1 MMPAPDKLV
10 QIEELFKAAIKQEWK
25 NQAMM
30 EAMRKGAG
38 TWIAKIFIALLVLSF
53 AVWGIADIFGG
64 YGSKTVATVGDTEIT
79 TVEYQNEFQ
88 RELRVISTRL
98 GRNVTIADAREMG
111 IDGQVILR
119 LIGDAALET
128 QAKLLGLGV
137 TGKAVGA
144 RLMRQAAFQDSSG
157 KFDRERFYRLLQAN
171 NLSEQAFMERQRRS
185 IIMQQITG
193 AVTDGGPPPKTLVD
207 AANRFANETRKLS
220 YLTVPKSKLGEIEEP
235 SAEKLRDYYNTHK
248 GEFRAPEF
256 RKVGV
261 IQLTPVTLAKSIE
274 IPEAD
279 IKASFENNKARFN
292 RPERRTVLQIAF
304 PDDAAAKEAHEKLK
318 NGADFMEVA
327 KERGF
332 TESDVNLGTLARNGI
347 SDKKI
352 ADAVFSLEE
361 GKFSE
366 PVTGDLATVIA
377 MVTKIVP
384 SEIKTFEEM
393 RDRLRQAIAAERAGE
408 KILDVYDKIEDE
420 RAGGATLAEIASKL
434 QLKYAGIPAVDSRG
448 FDENSKEVDLLVT
461 QPKALRAIF
470 KSTVGLETDPEE
482 TSDRGYIWYEVLKVT
497 QERLKPFD
505 DVKLDAETK
514 WRETQLRTLL
524 SGKGQELV
532 DKLRGG
538 STLAD
543 LAQQFDLEVKVSRPL
558 KRNDRADGIP
568 NAAIQQA
575 FALKQG
581 EFGSAATVNG
591 EGRVVFTVSESAVPK
606 SADANMKKQLV
617 QALAPQVADDLI
629 VQYIRGLRKEF
640 GVNVNQ
646 TVFEDATTGRYS
658 SGRRRGN

>member
-1 MMPAPDKLV
+1 MPAPDKLV

-274 IPEAD
+274 IPEVD
-279 IKASFENNKARFN
+279 IKASFENNKVRFN

-332 TESDVNLGTLARNGI
+332 TESDVNLGTLDRNGI

-558 KRNDRADGIP
+558 KRNDRADDIP

>member
-10 QIEELFKAAIKQEWK
+10 QIEELFKAAINQEWK

-30 EAMRKGAG
+30 EALRKGAG

-64 YGSKTVATVGDTEIT
+64 YGLKTVATVGDTEIS

-144 RLMRQAAFQDSSG
+144 RLMRQAAFKDSSG

-193 AVTDGGPPPKTLVD
+193 AVSDGGPPPKTLVD

-220 YLTVPKSKLGEIEEP
+220 YITVPKSKLGEIEEP

-279 IKASFENNKARFN
+279 IKAAFENNKARFN

-318 NGADFMEVA
+318 NGTDFMEVA
-327 KERGF
+327 KERGL
-332 TESDVNLGTLARNGI
+332 TESDVNLGALARNDI

-377 MVTKIVP
+377 KVTKIAP

-448 FDENSKEVDLLVT
+448 FDESSKAVGLLDK
-461 QPKALRAIF
+461 QPKALRAM
-470 KSTVGLETDPEE
+470 
-482 TSDRGYIWYEVLKVT
+482 
-497 QERLKPFD
+497 
-505 DVKLDAETK
+505 
-514 WRETQLRTLL
+514 
-524 SGKGQELV
+524 
-532 DKLRGG
+532 RGG

-558 KRNDRADGIP
+558 KRNDRADDIP

-646 TVFEDATTGRYS
+646 SVFEDATAGRYS

>member
-10 QIEELFKAAIKQEWK
+10 QIEELFKAAINQEWK

-30 EAMRKGAG
+30 EALRKGAG

-64 YGSKTVATVGDTEIT
+64 YGSKTVATVGDTEIS

-88 RELRVISTRL
+88 RELRAISTRL

-119 LIGDAALET
+119 LIGDAALES

-144 RLMRQAAFQDSSG
+144 RLMRQAAFKDSSG

-193 AVTDGGPPPKTLVD
+193 AVSDGAPPPKTLVD

-220 YLTVPKSKLGEIEEP
+220 YITVPKSKLGEIEEP

-279 IKASFENNKARFN
+279 IKAAFENNKARFN

-327 KERGF
+327 KERGL
-332 TESDVNLGTLARNGI
+332 TESDVNLGALDRNGI

-352 ADAVFSLEE
+352 ADAVFSLEV

-377 MVTKIVP
+377 KVTKIVP

-393 RDRLRQAIAAERAGE
+393 RDRLRQTIAAERAGE

-448 FDENSKEVDLLVT
+448 FDESSKAVDLLVK

-558 KRNDRADGIP
+558 KRNDRADDIP

>member
-111 IDGQVILR
+111 LDGQVILR

-185 IIMQQITG
+185 IIMQQITR
-193 AVTDGGPPPKTLVD
+193 AVSDGGPPPKTLVD

-220 YLTVPKSKLGEIEEP
+220 YITVPKSKLGEIEEP
-235 SAEKLRDYYNTHK
+235 SAEQLRDYYNTHK

-261 IQLTPVTLAKSIE
+261 IQLTPVTLAESFE

-279 IKASFENNKARFN
+279 IKAAFENNKARFN

-347 SDKKI
+347 SYKKI

-448 FDENSKEVDLLVT
+448 FDENSKEVDLLVK

-640 GVNVNQ
+640 GVNINQ
-646 TVFEDATTGRYS
+646 SVFEDATTGRYS

>member
-1 MMPAPDKLV
+1 
-10 QIEELFKAAIKQEWK
+10 
-25 NQAMM
+25 
-30 EAMRKGAG
+30 
-38 TWIAKIFIALLVLSF
+38 
-53 AVWGIADIFGG
+53 
-64 YGSKTVATVGDTEIT
+64 
-79 TVEYQNEFQ
+79 
-88 RELRVISTRL
+88 
-98 GRNVTIADAREMG
+98 MG

-274 IPEAD
+274 IPEVD
-279 IKASFENNKARFN
+279 IKASFENNKVRFN

>member
-1 MMPAPDKLV
+1 MMPALDKLV

-279 IKASFENNKARFN
+279 IKASFENNKVRFN

-558 KRNDRADGIP
+558 KRNDRADDIP

>member
-10 QIEELFKAAIKQEWK
+10 QIEELFKAAINQEWK

-53 AVWGIADIFGG
+53 AVWGIADSFGG

-332 TESDVNLGTLARNGI
+332 TESDVNLGTLDRNGI

-646 TVFEDATTGRYS
+646 SVFEDATTGRYS

>member
-1 MMPAPDKLV
+1 
-10 QIEELFKAAIKQEWK
+10 
-25 NQAMM
+25 
-30 EAMRKGAG
+30 
-38 TWIAKIFIALLVLSF
+38 
-53 AVWGIADIFGG
+53 
-64 YGSKTVATVGDTEIT
+64 
-79 TVEYQNEFQ
+79 
-88 RELRVISTRL
+88 
-98 GRNVTIADAREMG
+98 
-111 IDGQVILR
+111 
-119 LIGDAALET
+119 
-128 QAKLLGLGV
+128 
-137 TGKAVGA
+137 
-144 RLMRQAAFQDSSG
+144 
-157 KFDRERFYRLLQAN
+157 
-171 NLSEQAFMERQRRS
+171 
-185 IIMQQITG
+185 
-193 AVTDGGPPPKTLVD
+193 
-207 AANRFANETRKLS
+207 
-220 YLTVPKSKLGEIEEP
+220 
-235 SAEKLRDYYNTHK
+235 
-248 GEFRAPEF
+248 
-256 RKVGV
+256 
-261 IQLTPVTLAKSIE
+261 
-274 IPEAD
+274 
-279 IKASFENNKARFN
+279 
-292 RPERRTVLQIAF
+292 
-304 PDDAAAKEAHEKLK
+304 
-318 NGADFMEVA
+318 
-327 KERGF
+327 
-332 TESDVNLGTLARNGI
+332 
-347 SDKKI
+347 
-352 ADAVFSLEE
+352 
-361 GKFSE
+361 
-366 PVTGDLATVIA
+366 
-377 MVTKIVP
+377 
-384 SEIKTFEEM
+384 M
-393 RDRLRQAIAAERAGE
+393 RDRLRQTIAAERAGE

-448 FDENSKEVDLLVT
+448 FDESSTAVDLLVK

-558 KRNDRADGIP
+558 KRNDRADDIP

-646 TVFEDATTGRYS
+646 SVFEDATTGRYS

>member
-10 QIEELFKAAIKQEWK
+10 QIEELFKAAINQEWK

-30 EAMRKGAG
+30 EALRKGAG

-64 YGSKTVATVGDTEIT
+64 YGSKTVATVGDTEIS

-88 RELRVISTRL
+88 RELRAISTRL

-119 LIGDAALET
+119 LIGDAALES

-144 RLMRQAAFQDSSG
+144 RLMRQAAFKDSSG

-193 AVTDGGPPPKTLVD
+193 AVSDGGRPPNTLVD

-220 YLTVPKSKLGEIEEP
+220 YITVPKSKLGEIEEP

-261 IQLTPVTLAKSIE
+261 IQLTPVKLAKSIE

-279 IKASFENNKARFN
+279 IKAAFENNKARFN

-332 TESDVNLGTLARNGI
+332 TESDVNLGALARNGI

-366 PVTGDLATVIA
+366 PVTGDLATVVA
-377 MVTKIVP
+377 KVTKIIP

-393 RDRLRQAIAAERAGE
+393 RDRLRQTIAAERAGE

-448 FDENSKEVDLLVT
+448 FDESSTAVDLLVK

-558 KRNDRADGIP
+558 KRNDRADDIP

-646 TVFEDATTGRYS
+646 SVFEDATTGRYS

>member
-10 QIEELFKAAIKQEWK
+10 QIEELFKAAINQEWK

-53 AVWGIADIFGG
+53 AVWGIADSFGG

-220 YLTVPKSKLGEIEEP
+220 YFTVPKSKLGEIEEP

-332 TESDVNLGTLARNGI
+332 TESDVNLGTLDRNGI

-646 TVFEDATTGRYS
+646 SVFEDATTGRYS

>member
-10 QIEELFKAAIKQEWK
+10 QIEGLYKAAINQEWN

-30 EAMRKGAG
+30 EALRKGAG

-64 YGSKTVATVGDTEIT
+64 YGAKTVATVGDTEIS
-79 TVEYQNEFQ
+79 TVDYQNEFQ

-144 RLMRQAAFQDSSG
+144 RLMRQAAFKDSSG

-193 AVTDGGPPPKTLVD
+193 AVSDGAPPPKTLVD

-220 YLTVPKSKLGEIEEP
+220 YITVPQSKLGEIEEP
-235 SAEKLRDYYNTHK
+235 SAEKMRDYYNTHK

-279 IKASFENNKARFN
+279 IKAAFENNKARFN

-327 KERGF
+327 KERGL
-332 TESDVNLGTLARNGI
+332 TESDVNLGALARNDV

-352 ADAVFSLEE
+352 ADAIFSLEV

-377 MVTKIVP
+377 KVTKIVP

-434 QLKYAGIPAVDSRG
+434 QLEYTGIPAVDSRG
-448 FDENSKEVDLLVT
+448 FDESSKAVDLLVK

-470 KSTVGLETDPEE
+470 KATVGLETDPEE
-482 TSDRGYIWYEVLKVT
+482 TPDRGYIWYEVLKVT

-538 STLAD
+538 SSLAD

-558 KRNDRADGIP
+558 KRNDRADDIP

-606 SADANMKKQLV
+606 STDANMKKQLA

-640 GVNVNQ
+640 GENVNQ
-646 TVFEDATTGRYS
+646 SVFEDATTGRYS

>member
-10 QIEELFKAAIKQEWK
+10 QIEELFKAAINQEWK

-30 EAMRKGAG
+30 EALRKGAG

-64 YGSKTVATVGDTEIT
+64 YGSKTVATVGDTEIS

-88 RELRVISTRL
+88 RELRAISTRL

-119 LIGDAALET
+119 LIGDAALES

-193 AVTDGGPPPKTLVD
+193 AVSDGGRPPNTLVD

-220 YLTVPKSKLGEIEEP
+220 YITVPKSKLGEIEEP

-261 IQLTPVTLAKSIE
+261 IQLTPVKLAKSIE

-279 IKASFENNKARFN
+279 IKAAFENNKARFN
-292 RPERRTVLQIAF
+292 RPERRSVLQIAF

-332 TESDVNLGTLARNGI
+332 TESDVNLGALARNGI

-366 PVTGDLATVIA
+366 PVTGDLATVVA
-377 MVTKIVP
+377 KVTKIIP

-393 RDRLRQAIAAERAGE
+393 RDRLRQTIAAERAGE

-434 QLKYAGIPAVDSRG
+434 QLKYAGISAVDSRG
-448 FDENSKEVDLLVT
+448 FDESSKAVDLLVK

-558 KRNDRADGIP
+558 KRNDRADDIP

-646 TVFEDATTGRYS
+646 SVFEDATTGRYS

>member
-10 QIEELFKAAIKQEWK
+10 QIEGLYKAAINQEWN

-30 EAMRKGAG
+30 EALRKGAG

-64 YGSKTVATVGDTEIT
+64 YGAKTVATVGDTEIS
-79 TVEYQNEFQ
+79 TVDYQNEFQ

-144 RLMRQAAFQDSSG
+144 RLMRQAAFKDSSG

-193 AVTDGGPPPKTLVD
+193 AVSDGAPPPKTLVD

-220 YLTVPKSKLGEIEEP
+220 YITVPQSKLGEIEEP
-235 SAEKLRDYYNTHK
+235 SAEKMRDYYNTHK

-279 IKASFENNKARFN
+279 IKAAFENNKARFN

-327 KERGF
+327 KERGL
-332 TESDVNLGTLARNGI
+332 TESDVNLGALARNDV

-352 ADAVFSLEE
+352 ADAIFSLEV

-377 MVTKIVP
+377 KVTKIVP

-434 QLKYAGIPAVDSRG
+434 QLEYTGIPAVDSRG
-448 FDENSKEVDLLVT
+448 FDESSKAVDLLVK

-470 KSTVGLETDPEE
+470 KATVGLETDPEE
-482 TSDRGYIWYEVLKVT
+482 TPDRGYIWYEVLKVT

-538 STLAD
+538 SSLAD

-558 KRNDRADGIP
+558 KRNDRADDIP

-606 SADANMKKQLV
+606 STDANMKKQLA

-646 TVFEDATTGRYS
+646 SVFEDATTGRYS

>member
-279 IKASFENNKARFN
+279 IKASFENNKVRFN